1 MPKKNLTQQFVESTK
16 SSPRGKAKIDYYDT
30 KVTGLVLKVLAS
42 GKRSYYLRYR
52 ADRGHQVE
60 KKLANAEIVP
70 LADIRALAKSHLAEI
85 ALGRDPYAEREAR
98 KDVPTLR
105 HFIEHEYLPYA
116 RSYKKSW
123 KNDWGQLK
131 AHVLEPLGDLYLDEV
146 TPARIMKVVRR
157 HRETHKPSSS
167 NKLIILLRF
176 IFNCALRWKTPGVK
190 ENPTAVIELYVENN
204 ARERF
209 LSPEETQRLIDVL
222 ETAKPPMLKWIVMF
236 LLFTGARR
244 GEVLN
249 ARWEDIDLRRQ
260 IWTIPINKS
269 GKTRHVYLSP
279 QALFVLKALN
289 EAGRV
294 SGDYPF
300 GNPETQKPYVSIF
313 KRWHEVRCRA
323 GLPGLRM
330 HDLRHSFAS
339 FMVNAGRSLYE
350 VQRLLGHRDITTTQ
364 RYAHLTQA
372 SLIDAAS
379 SVPWQPTDAP
389 ETPHTGE
396 AVLRGK
402 GSTAAKT

>member
-1 MPKKNLTQQFVESTK
+1 MPKKNLTQQFVESIK
-16 SSPRGKAKIDYYDT
+16 SPPSGKAKIDYHDT
-30 KVTGLVLKVLAS
+30 KVTGLLLKVLIS

-52 ADRGHQVE
+52 ADRGQQVE
-60 KKLANAEIVP
+60 KKLANADIVP

-85 ALGRDPYAEREAR
+85 ALGRDPYAEKEER

-105 HFIEHEYLPYA
+105 HFIEHDYLPYA

-146 TPARIMKVVRR
+146 TPARIMKVIRR

-176 IFNCALRWKTPGVK
+176 IFNCARRWKTPGVT

-209 LSPEETQRLIDVL
+209 LSPEEAQRLLDVL
-222 ETAKPPMLKWIVMF
+222 EKSPHPMLKSIVMF

-249 ARWEDIDLRRQ
+249 ARWEDIDLQ
-260 IWTIPINKS
+260 HQLWTIPINKS

-279 QALFVLKALN
+279 QAIYVLKALN

-300 GNPETQKPYVSIF
+300 GNPETQKPYVSIY
-313 KRWHEVRCRA
+313 RYWNRARCQA

-372 SLIDAAS
+372 SLIEAAS
-379 SVPWQPTDAP
+379 SVPWQPVASDEEQETDDSSD
-389 ETPHTGE
+389 EGMTGS
-396 AVLRGK
+396 G
-402 GSTAAKT
+402 G